1 MFIVVMGVSGSGKTT
16 VGSALAEKLGWAFI
30 EGDDFHPPENK
41 DKLSRGVALQD
52 DDRWPWLQKLAAE
65 MERLESAGQSA
76 VLACSALK
84 ETYRALLQGSG
95 RSVTFVWLDGS
106 ESLIEERLR
115 KRAHFMNP
123 SLLRSQ
129 FETLETPLGAIRINA
144 AQSPQAIIAHIQSL
158 RLES

>member
-1 MFIVVMGVSGSGKTT
+1 
-16 VGSALAEKLGWAFI
+16 LARKLGWAFI
-30 EGDDFHPPENK
+30 EGDDFHPPENI

-52 DDRWPWLQKLAAE
+52 DDRWPWLQRLAAE

-84 ETYRALLQGSG
+84 ESYRSLLQRSG
-95 RSVTFVWLDGS
+95 ASVAFVWLDGS
-106 ESLIEERLR
+106 ETLIEERLR
-115 KRAHFMNP
+115 KRDHFMNP

-129 FETLETPLGAIRINA
+129 YETLEPPLRAIRIDA
-144 AQSPQAIIAHIQSL
+144 AESPQAIIEHIQSL